1 MRDIGAWITV
11 PRQGRSRTGRHGA
24 CICHEEQS
32 PAFDVIYMH
41 AYGNERYDVRMR
53 DLHVR
58 MP

>member
-11 PRQGRSRTGRHGA
+11 LRQGRSRTGRHGA

-41 AYGNERYDVRMR
+41 AYGNERYDVRM
-53 DLHVR
+53 
-58 MP
+58 P